1 MILTTPF
8 EDLSTSS
15 YLTNFPS
22 RVCYEPF
29 APFSGLRRIDHALC
43 LVMSVTFI
51 VSLSLLSQI
60 LGALTDRMTRVNG
73 SIHILGA
80 GAIGGLVAYEL
91 STIPSPPK
99 TILLW
104 RNMARLEQF
113 QSQYN
118 SAIKVNR
125 LFKTPVE
132 SVGVSFDSTIAENL
146 KQPIENLIITTKTYQ
161 TQTAL
166 KPYLHLINR
175 STNILLIQNGLGVS
189 DELFRDLWPNAEE
202 RPNVYQGV
210 INHGAFVV
218 SDPDEYIVAHAGFAD
233 LNIAKIPR
241 DGDDD
246 EVPLF
251 IQQLI
256 EAAGLV
262 TKYMSYSDLLLIQ
275 LKKFTVNA
283 CINPITSIL
292 DCVNGELY
300 SGDRMSE
307 LFHDIIDEAIDI
319 FKACIPELK
328 RNPRVND
335 VLDKEQL
342 LQNAIHVGTVVN
354 SQNSS
359 SMRQDVLNS
368 RQTEIDYINGYVVTI
383 AEKHGLT
390 ANVNK
395 TITDLVKLRVSINTN
410 RNTKN

>member
-1 MILTTPF
+1 
-8 EDLSTSS
+8 
-15 YLTNFPS
+15 
-22 RVCYEPF
+22 
-29 APFSGLRRIDHALC
+29 
-43 LVMSVTFI
+43 
-51 VSLSLLSQI
+51 
-60 LGALTDRMTRVNG
+60 MTRVNG

-104 RNMARLEQF
+104 RNIARLEQF
-113 QSQYN
+113 RSQYN
-118 SAIKVNR
+118 STIKVNR
-125 LFKTPVE
+125 LFKIPVE
-132 SVGVSFDSTIAENL
+132 SVGASFDSTIAENL

-189 DELFRDLWPNAEE
+189 DELFRDVWPNAKE

-218 SDPDEYIVAHAGFAD
+218 SDPNEYIVAHAGFAD

-283 CINPITSIL
+283 CINPVTSIL

-319 FKACIPELK
+319 FKTCIPELK
-328 RNPRVND
+328 NNPRVND

-342 LQNAIHVGTVVN
+342 LKNVIHVGTVVN

-390 ANVNK
+390 ADVNK

-410 RNTKN
+410 RATKN